1 MRVAL
6 RTVMCAS
13 LFMAPVLSARPFMQ
27 SMRNTFSTGT
37 SSSFNGT
44 SAQATDTYRRA
55 IELSGNLTH
64 STEEGTEFNQ
74 AVGNL
79 REVLSQSGA
88 AQKKSQRQ
96 QERANIET
104 AYQAVVAAY
113 ASLTG
118 DSRGQDQGQ
127 RTEQRQGQRT
137 EQRQGQCTEQRQ
149 GQRTE
154 QRQGQCTEQRQGQRT
169 EQRQGQCTEQR
180 QGQRTE
186 QRQGQR
192 TEQRQGQCTEQRQ
205 GQRTEQR
212 QGQCQVDSIRS
223 MDADYRALTTEMTR
237 LGF

>member
-13 LFMAPVLSARPFMQ
+13 LFMAPVLSAKPFMQ
-27 SMRNTFSTGT
+27 SMRDTLSTGT
-37 SSSFNGT
+37 SGSFNGT

-55 IELSGNLTH
+55 IELSGNLAQA
-64 STEEGTEFNQ
+64 TEEGTDFNQ
-74 AVGNL
+74 AVSNL

-118 DSRGQDQGQ
+118 DSRSQDQGQ
-127 RTEQRQGQRT
+127 CQGQRTQQRQGQRT
-137 EQRQGQCTEQRQ
+137 EQRQGQCHQRQ
-149 GQRTE
+149 GQD
-154 QRQGQCTEQRQGQRT
+154 QGQRT
-169 EQRQGQCTEQR
+169 H
-180 QGQRTE
+180 
-186 QRQGQR
+186 
-192 TEQRQGQCTEQRQ
+192 
-205 GQRTEQR
+205 QR
-212 QGQCQVDSIRS
+212 QGQCQDQGQGRHQRQGQSQVDGIRS
-223 MDADYRALTTEMTR
+223 MDADYQALTTEMTR

>member
-13 LFMAPVLSARPFMQ
+13 LFMAPVLSAKPFMQ
-27 SMRNTFSTGT
+27 SMRDTLSTGT
-37 SSSFNGT
+37 SGSFNGT

-55 IELSGNLTH
+55 IELSGNLRQ
-64 STEEGTEFNQ
+64 STEEGTDFNQ
-74 AVGNL
+74 AIGNF

-88 AQKKSQRQ
+88 VKKKSQRQ
-96 QERANIET
+96 QERVNIET

-113 ASLTG
+113 ASLAG
-118 DSRGQDQGQ
+118 DSRGQDQDQCQGQ

-169 EQRQGQCTEQR
+169 EQRQGQC
-180 QGQRTE
+180 
-186 QRQGQR
+186 
-192 TEQRQGQCTEQRQ
+192 
-205 GQRTEQR
+205 
-212 QGQCQVDSIRS
+212 QVDSIRS
-223 MDADYRALTTEMTR
+223 IDADYQALTSEMTR